1 MELSNHICSSHQVL
15 RVITAEN
22 KNNKI
27 KNRKDFLKIVLCHQY
42 PGHYNSWTISTYH
55 KKCQQMRVVRIMIVC
70 ANVECCEKSSP
81 HQFSGDRKLRGVC
94 DIFGNWTNLWFE
106 HFAVLFILYKYL
118 DIFGRNISSN
128 IEMNQGLGAEMAGY
142 KDTAL
147 NNSSGPV
154 IVRLSQERDAVFHC
168 SSFSG
173 WISMK
178 IRTFR
183 VDISS

>member
-1 MELSNHICSSHQVL
+1 MSCL
-15 RVITAEN
+15 
-22 KNNKI
+22 
-27 KNRKDFLKIVLCHQY
+27 QY
-42 PGHYNSWTISTYH
+42 PGHYSSKTISTYH

-106 HFAVLFILYKYL
+106 HFTVLFILYKYL
-118 DIFGRNISSN
+118 DIFSRNISSN
-128 IEMNQGLGAEMAGY
+128 IILNQPGLGQRLGAEMTGY

-154 IVRLSQERDAVFHC
+154 IVRFES
-168 SSFSG
+168 
-173 WISMK
+173 
-178 IRTFR
+178 RTRRCVSLFFLFR
-183 VDISS
+183 MNFNED

>member
-1 MELSNHICSSHQVL
+1 MSCL
-15 RVITAEN
+15 
-22 KNNKI
+22 
-27 KNRKDFLKIVLCHQY
+27 QY
-42 PGHYNSWTISTYH
+42 PGHYNSKTISTYH

-106 HFAVLFILYKYL
+106 HFTVLFILYKYL
-118 DIFGRNISSN
+118 DIFSRNISSN
-128 IEMNQGLGAEMAGY
+128 IILNHQGSGSAWEQKWQDTKTRLLIIVLDQSLLG
-142 KDTAL
+142 
-147 NNSSGPV
+147 
-154 IVRLSQERDAVFHC
+154 LSQEQDAVFHC

>member
-118 DIFGRNISSN
+118 DIFSRNISTN
-128 IEMNQGLGAEMAGY
+128 IILDQGWDFAE
-142 KDTAL
+142 KQKWQDIKTRRL
-147 NNSSGPV
+147 WPV